1 LTNPS
6 SMQKQ
11 LGTAVLYG
19 IALLLVYLAYLVFS
33 PFLVPL
39 AWAAVLV
46 VVSYPLY
53 EWVAREW
60 GPTRAAILCTVAVTL
75 ILIVPVL
82 FVMVAFVR
90 QGVSAVQ
97 EIGFQVAIGHYTR
110 LNDFWGQ
117 LQRRFPDAGLD
128 DLSGSLQH
136 YGELAAGFVA
146 ARLGTILKNAAV
158 FFFHLGV
165 TMLAMFYFYRDGD
178 SMVSRLRELLPFEL
192 DHRDRMIGESRSL
205 IFASVTSSL
214 AAAMAHALLGGLAFA
229 LTGIKAPI
237 FWGVM
242 M

>member
-1 LTNPS
+1 MPPPESTFLRSSVGKGAVESCGVFLLDLFHFAGFENFAAVEAFHILRVVVLGDQLSTRVRAGRFGHGGIQINVRCEYSTGFSGGVGIRVELTSDLAQKALTSHRDLRGSPAGMRWLTKTGVATIRVVAASGRRGELTTPS

-82 FVMVAFVR
+82 F
-90 QGVSAVQ
+90 
-97 EIGFQVAIGHYTR
+97 
-110 LNDFWGQ
+110 
-117 LQRRFPDAGLD
+117 
-128 DLSGSLQH
+128 
-136 YGELAAGFVA
+136 
-146 ARLGTILKNAAV
+146 
-158 FFFHLGV
+158 
-165 TMLAMFYFYRDGD
+165 
-178 SMVSRLRELLPFEL
+178 
-192 DHRDRMIGESRSL
+192 
-205 IFASVTSSL
+205 
-214 AAAMAHALLGGLAFA
+214 
-229 LTGIKAPI
+229 
-237 FWGVM
+237 
-242 M
+242 